1 MESGNFLLDN
11 VFLLLGIFF
20 AVIIILSGIKTVPQ
34 SFEYIVERF
43 GKYQK
48 TLHPGINIIVPFL
61 DQVKHKVSVR
71 ERVLEFPEEDVYSK
85 DNVNVIIG
93 AAIYYKVVD
102 SKHSSYR
109 VENLDLALRTTIF
122 GQLRSVIGS
131 MDTDE
136 ILSNRAM
143 INEKISQQVEDAAQY
158 WGVDVTRTEL
168 LGVKFSLDVQEA
180 MEKQLKAEREKRAE
194 ILRAEGEKRSV
205 ELKAEAEF
213 FDVQKKSDAELY
225 QKEKEAE
232 AIEVVGKA
240 IQEYGQLP
248 AMLDLMQA
256 QVKSI
261 EKLSTSENAKLIF
274 APNNGMASLFASG
287 EGLKEIFSGNDDILN
302 SVGKMAKGSKGG

>member
-1 MESGNFLLDN
+1 M
-11 VFLLLGIFF
+11 
-20 AVIIILSGIKTVPQ
+20 
-34 SFEYIVERF
+34 
-43 GKYQK
+43 
-48 TLHPGINIIVPFL
+48 

-287 EGLKEIFSGNDDILN
+287 EGLKEIFKGNEEILN
-302 SVGKMAKGSKGG
+302 SVGKVAMNRGGSQ